1 MLLML
6 LGVMLSADLV
16 LNAPHFK
23 SLCCVGYEDMLT
35 GQDCHSDNVLKA
47 FIQYFF
53 CIYYIFFCIF

>member
-6 LGVMLSADLV
+6 LRVMLSADLV

-35 GQDCHSDNVLKA
+35 GQDCHSENVLKA
-47 FIQYFF
+47 VLFLYIL
-53 CIYYIFFCIF
+53 YIFVSFRNA